1 MADLK
6 DRILQMEK
14 ALLEVLEGGMH
25 KRLEVSEEQDE
36 VDAVA
41 TGINILLEELRYEL
55 GEQKRLR
62 HETDSVF
69 QALGEPLAVVDTDG
83 LIRQCNP
90 ALVSLTGFSEQEL
103 QDFPLE
109 RLYADPQ
116 AAQSFLKAVDDDG
129 RLAETETELRG
140 RDGEVRSVVVSGTKL
155 PDAADGGYVW
165 VARDLSELRTLLQK
179 AANAERAAARA
190 DALEQAHAN
199 LERTV
204 DELRE
209 TQAQLVQAQKMEAL
223 GRLAGGLAHDFN
235 NLLLVIMGCTEALR
249 AITNDEERA
258 GTELNEIQGA
268 AERASRLTRQLLAV
282 SRQQPSQPR
291 VVDLNEVVS
300 GAGKMLRRLLGEDVE
315 LVTLLE
321 QNPWPVRVDPGH
333 IEQVLVN
340 LAVNARDAMPE
351 GGKLK
356 VSTGRRSVT
365 GGKLPGDYTV
375 LAVEDDG
382 TGMPEEVQARVFEPF
397 FTTKA
402 PGRGTGLG
410 LSTCYGIVAQSG
422 GHISVDS
429 EPGRGTR
436 FEVLLPRTTG
446 KATATT
452 PSTRIQ
458 PSDGGD
464 ERVLVVEDEPSVR
477 SIIVRTLRRLG
488 YEVVS
493 ASNGSEALTLVEAG
507 DAGDFDLL
515 ITDIV
520 MPHLGGNELARRLRA
535 RFPHLPVLYISG
547 YADRYPEELA
557 DPEYAALLGKPFLP
571 ADLARHVRRLLDKA
585 RELQNKNVVTLH

>member
-1 MADLK
+1 MADLE
-6 DRILQMEK
+6 DRIIQMKES
-14 ALLEVLEGGMH
+14 LLEILEGGLDE
-25 KRLEVSEEQDE
+25 RLEVSEEQDE

-41 TGINILLEELRYEL
+41 TGINTLLE
-55 GEQKRLR
+55 
-62 HETDSVF
+62 
-69 QALGEPLAVVDTDG
+69 G
-83 LIRQCNP
+83 LHH
-90 ALVSLTGFSEQEL
+90 G
-103 QDFPLE
+103 
-109 RLYADPQ
+109 
-116 AAQSFLKAVDDDG
+116 
-129 RLAETETELRG
+129 
-140 RDGEVRSVVVSGTKL
+140 
-155 PDAADGGYVW
+155 
-165 VARDLSELRTLLQK
+165 LQK

-249 AITNDEERA
+249 AITNDDERA

-375 LAVEDDG
+375 LVVEDDG

-410 LSTCYGIVAQSG
+410 LSTCYGIVTQFG

-429 EPGRGTR
+429 EEGRGTR
-436 FEVLLPRTTG
+436 FEVLLPRAAG
-446 KATATT
+446 KATTTT
-452 PSTRIQ
+452 PSARIQ

-464 ERVLVVEDEPSVR
+464 EKVLVVEDEPSVR

-488 YEVVS
+488 YGVTS

-507 DAGDFDLL
+507 EAGDFDLL

-520 MPHLGGNELARRLRA
+520 MPHLGGNELARRLRE

-547 YADRYPEELA
+547 YADRYPDELA

-585 RELQNKNVVTLH
+585 RELRNKNVVTLH